1 MPWGPVWCSLRVY
14 GPCRTPVSG
23 QYAAG
28 ESELADIGRG
38 RCSAAGVADL
48 GALRHFEQRRPA
60 GGTKNT
66 HSGTGPALAAH
77 PTAAANRPQGPLH
90 PAHHRSQTTEVKL
103 SPMAHLAVLCHIML
117 RNCLLS
123 MDFVSRIHVAS
134 DSQWYLSCL
143 YNVVSTCRLCVHLHF
158 VARIF
163 FFFGLIL
170 LIHITTDSQWYPSC
184 YSL

>member
-1 MPWGPVWCSLRVY
+1 M
-14 GPCRTPVSG
+14 SG
-23 QYAAG
+23 QYAVG

-66 HSGTGPALAAH
+66 HSSTGPALAAH

-103 SPMAHLAVLCHIML
+103 SPMAHLAVLCYIML
-117 RNCLLS
+117 RKCLLS
-123 MDFVSRIHVAS
+123 MDFVSLAMS
-134 DSQWYLSCL
+134 YEL
-143 YNVVSTCRLCVHLHF
+143 
-158 VARIF
+158 
-163 FFFGLIL
+163 
-170 LIHITTDSQWYPSC
+170 
-184 YSL
+184 